1 MSANVSSSKIDIVK
15 QFFALWA
22 RQDHAAVLALLH
34 DDIEYQNMP
43 FADVMKGKAP
53 IAAFM
58 ARFGKGMQDI
68 NVDIR
73 NIIESGNVV
82 FHEGVENY
90 SRKGN
95 KVALPYCGVF
105 EFKDVKI
112 IGWRDYFDYA
122 TLERQ
127 LTGGK
132 AKAAS

>member
-1 MSANVSSSKIDIVK
+1 MSDKNPSKIDIVK
-15 QFFALWA
+15 QFFASWA

-34 DDIEYQNMP
+34 DDIVYQNMP
-43 FADVMKGKAP
+43 FTDVMKGKAP

-58 ARFGKGMQDI
+58 TRFGKGMQDI

-73 NIIESGNVV
+73 NIVESGDIV
-82 FHEGVENY
+82 FHEGIENY

-95 KVALPYCGVF
+95 KVALPYVGVF
-105 EFKDVKI
+105 EFKDGKI

-127 LTGGK
+127 LSGGQ